1 MRRLSIFLTLVLL
14 TVGLTVA
21 QTTPPDVL
29 NYQGVLRDA
38 SDAPLDGTYPM
49 LFRFFDAAAS
59 GNEILVDSHA
69 AVVVSGGLFSVQLGS
84 GTVTD
89 GSGPGAYTTLSRV
102 FANYPDLY
110 VEVEVGG
117 ETLSPRIRVASAG
130 YALNTR
136 YVRGMEIVSDGP
148 LDLYVDGTSGV
159 DGNDGLSPTTAK
171 RTIQAAINEIPRV
184 LTDAVTV
191 HIADGTYSEEVV
203 LNRRQRQGLHWI
215 SIEGNPGS
223 PQSVV
228 FDGLGVLDL
237 GLFIHDSLVQIKGI
251 TFSDFIDAAV
261 QVIGASLGATFSDC
275 RFTNNVGDGAL
286 YSENSQEVVIRD
298 CEFLNNSTAISAHNS
313 SVFIEGNC
321 VISNNGPRPAVNIS
335 GGSLSVDVEA
345 GSCTITGNSGTGVRV
360 SSQGSLGLDNGPL
373 EVSNNGRGVE
383 CTSGSHVS
391 FGGRADVT
399 AMNNTG
405 GDLIANYQS
414 TIRGYGNG
422 TTGGCT
428 ADTHSTCEP

>member
-1 MRRLSIFLTLVLL
+1 MRRTIYRAALLASLVLL
-14 TVGLTVA
+14 LGSPVSA
-21 QTTPPDVL
+21 QDS
-29 NYQGVLRDA
+29 A
-38 SDAPLDGTYPM
+38 TYTGC
-49 LFRFFDAAAS
+49 LKVAS
-59 GNEILVDSHA
+59 GQLYHVREGTSPLKPCHRRDKTISWTAGPV
-69 AVVVSGGLFSVQLGS
+69 AV
-84 GTVTD
+84 
-89 GSGPGAYTTLSRV
+89 P
-102 FANYPDLY
+102 P
-110 VEVEVGG
+110 EW
-117 ETLSPRIRVASAG
+117 
-130 YALNTR
+130 
-136 YVRGMEIVSDGP
+136 P
-148 LDLYVDGTSGV
+148 LDLYVDAATG
-159 DGNDGLSPTTAK
+159 DDEDNCLSAGAACK
-171 RTIQAAINEIPRV
+171 TIQAAVDRIPMA
-184 LTDAVTV
+184 LGGNVTV

-237 GLFIHDSLVQIKGI
+237 GLFILDSLVQIKGI
-251 TFSDFIDAAV
+251 TFSNFIDAAV
-261 QVIGASLGATFSDC
+261 PVIGVLLDVTFSDC

-286 YSENSQEVVIRD
+286 YSEYSQEVVIRD
-298 CEFLNNSTAISAHNS
+298 CEFLNNSSAISAHNS
-313 SVFIEGNC
+313 GVVIEGNC
-321 VISNNGPRPAVNIS
+321 VISNNGPKPAVNIS
-335 GGSLSVDVEA
+335 GGSLSVNVEA
-345 GSCTITGNSGTGVRV
+345 GSFTITGNTGTGVRV

-391 FGGRADVT
+391 FSGRADVT